1 MEESETI
8 DKYLRGEL
16 NAEQLDKF
24 RKNLQS
30 DSTLQKK
37 VTLRK
42 LIVAGISQS
51 YAEEL
56 KFKLAEFDRSLESKK
71 RFQFSWKM
79 AAVFV
84 ILIISGSIF
93 YLAFQKPNPYDFDI
107 AEPGLPNSM
116 GANNTIKLNN
126 AISTFKAEDYQA
138 AGKAF
143 ERLLTDNPKSDTVL
157 YFAGLCDFR
166 IKKNRLAI
174 QKWNQIEASS
184 IFFAKTEYRLAL
196 AYWSLGEEKKAVEL
210 LEKIRKEGDTF
221 LQAESEKVLNVIN

>member
-1 MEESETI
+1 MEESEII
-8 DKYLRGEL
+8 DRYLRREL
-16 NAEQLDKF
+16 DAEQMEIF

-30 DSTLQKK
+30 DGTLQKK

-71 RFQFSWKM
+71 RFQFTWKM

-93 YLAFQKPNPYDFDI
+93 YLAIQKSNPYDFDI
-107 AEPGLPNSM
+107 AEPGLPNAM

-126 AISTFKAEDYQA
+126 AMSTFKAGDYEA
-138 AGKAF
+138 AGQAF
-143 ERLLTDNPKSDTVL
+143 EQLLTDNPKNDTLL
-157 YFAGLCDFR
+157 YFSGLCDFR
-166 IKKNRLAI
+166 NKKNELAI
-174 QKWNQIEASS
+174 QKWNEIEASS
-184 IFFAKTEYRLAL
+184 VFFVKTEYRLAI
-196 AYWSLGEEKKAVEL
+196 AYWSIGDEKKAVEL
-210 LEKIRKEGDTF
+210 LKKIGKDENNPLRR
-221 LQAESEKVLNVIN
+221 ESAKALDALD

>member
-1 MEESETI
+1 MEESEII

-30 DSTLQKK
+30 DGTLQKK

-71 RFQFSWKM
+71 RFQFTWKM

-93 YLAFQKPNPYDFDI
+93 YLAIQKSNPYDFDI
-107 AEPGLPNSM
+107 VEPGLPNAM
-116 GANNTIKLNN
+116 GANNIIELNN
-126 AISTFKAEDYQA
+126 AMNTFKGGNYGA
-138 AGKAF
+138 AGQAF
-143 ERLLTDNPKSDTVL
+143 EKLLIDNTKNDTLL
-157 YFAGLCDFR
+157 YFSGLCDFR
-166 IKKNRLAI
+166 NKKNELAI
-174 QKWNQIEASS
+174 QKWNEIEASS
-184 IFFAKTEYRLAL
+184 IFFSKTEYRLAI
-196 AYWSLGEEKKAVEL
+196 AYWSIGDEKKAVEL
-210 LEKIRKEGDTF
+210 LKKIAKKENNP
-221 LQAESEKVLNVIN
+221 LKKESAQALDAVD